1 VNRLRHLHD
10 AGVSIWLDDLSRGL
24 LEGGEFERLVR
35 DFAVTGATSNPTIFA
50 NAITGSNRYDK
61 QLRRVLNSGSS
72 DLQDVF
78 FELALEDVR
87 RAAEILRPVYDASGG
102 RDGFVSFECTPD
114 IADDAEATV
123 AQALDIR
130 DRLDAPNLMIKV
142 AATRA
147 GIRAIQELTARGV
160 NVNVT
165 LLFSLSRYEQALG
178 AYMDGLERRV
188 GSGSPLTAV
197 CSVASFFVSRVD
209 AAIDDRL
216 PPESPLVG
224 RIAIANAHHAYT
236 RYLQVVQGN
245 RWKRLEAHGARPQR
259 TLWASTGNKNREYS
273 DVRYVQELIAPGVI
287 NTMPLATLRAFAAHG
302 DVGSSMG
309 ADAST
314 AESLLGELV
323 EAGVDFAAVTDELER
338 QGVESFRDSY
348 RELLRCIE
356 ARMAYLRDAGLPGL
370 RRPATAALQ

>member
-1 VNRLRHLHD
+1 MNRLQHLHR

-224 RIAIANAHHAYT
+224 RIAIANAHHAYA
-236 RYLQVVQGN
+236 RYLQVVQGS

-287 NTMPLATLRAFAAHG
+287 NTMPLATLRAFADHG